1 MKLYLAGPYAGK
13 DKTIQGVRFV
23 SGIAEI
29 PSGEDGLVRY
39 MSRYYQAYPEGSAEL
54 EEALENFG
62 GREIYRGISNLPKN
76 VSGNAA
82 KVQPVGE
89 KSSSQAATDKSA
101 DAPTSAGSAEGVAEG
116 DGQEDTGLG
125 LPDMIRKGCLRL
137 DPDNPDLWAGSGGL
151 PTATAMYSVC
161 PRSDVSR
168 KAIAQHGLTREQVRK
183 LKAE

>member
-62 GREIYRGISNLPKN
+62 GREIYYGISNLPKN

-89 KSSSQAATDKSA
+89 RSSSQAATDKSA
-101 DAPTSAGSAEGVAEG
+101 DASTSAGSAEGVAEG
-116 DGQEDTGLG
+116 DGQTDTGLD
-125 LPDMIRKGCLRL
+125 LPKLIRDACLKL
-137 DPDNPDLWAGSGGL
+137 DTENADQWAANGM
-151 PTATAMYSVC
+151 PTAAAIYGVC
-161 PRSDVSR
+161 PQKNVSR
-168 KAIAQHGLTREQVRK
+168 KLISQHGLSRDDVRK
-183 LKAE
+183 IQAR